1 MILSQDKNIKLVIHA
16 ITLLSFLAFFLFG
29 NTLFFIPLILYFV
42 FKSQSIKEMNLESA
56 LFQFGVWLAVF
67 LWNFVVIRTIM
78 LSLLHIDLSTNSLFV
93 IFGTIPLYIILLA
106 AVILGP
112 LKGILYEL
120 QNKKFHYPIVSR
132 WVHRTK

>member
-1 MILSQDKNIKLVIHA
+1 MILSQDKNIKLVIHGL
-16 ITLLSFLAFFLFG
+16 TFLSFLAFFLFG
-29 NTLFFIPLILYFV
+29 NTLFFVPLILYFV

-67 LWNFVVIRTIM
+67 LWNFIVIRTIM
-78 LSLLHIDLSTNSLFV
+78 ISLLHIDLSRNSLFV

-120 QNKKFHYPIVSR
+120 QNKEFHYPIVSR
-132 WVHRTK
+132 WVYRTK

>member
-1 MILSQDKNIKLVIHA
+1 MILSQDKNIKLAIHG
-16 ITLLSFLAFFLFG
+16 ITLLSFSVFFLFG

-67 LWNFVVIRTIM
+67 LWNFVVVRTLM
-78 LSLLHIDLSTNSLFV
+78 FSLLHIDLSTNSLFV

-112 LKGILYEL
+112 IKGILYEL
-120 QNKKFHYPIVSR
+120 KNKEFHYPIVSR

>member
-1 MILSQDKNIKLVIHA
+1 MILSQDKNIKLAIHG

-67 LWNFVVIRTIM
+67 LWNFVVVRTLM
-78 LSLLHIDLSTNSLFV
+78 FSLLHIDLSTNSLFV
-93 IFGTIPLYIILLA
+93 IFGTIPLYII
-106 AVILGP
+106 
-112 LKGILYEL
+112 
-120 QNKKFHYPIVSR
+120 
-132 WVHRTK
+132 